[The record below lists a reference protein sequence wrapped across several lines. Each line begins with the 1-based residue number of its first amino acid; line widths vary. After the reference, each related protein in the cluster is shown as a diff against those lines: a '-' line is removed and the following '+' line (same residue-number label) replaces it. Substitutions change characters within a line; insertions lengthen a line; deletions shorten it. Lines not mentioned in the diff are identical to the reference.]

1 VADGTDDDL
10 ASAGLLPMTRP
21 QLKLKNGQAK
31 GEQA

>member
-1 VADGTDDDL
+1 LIVL
-10 ASAGLLPMTRP
+10 MMCWRPQGLLPMTRP